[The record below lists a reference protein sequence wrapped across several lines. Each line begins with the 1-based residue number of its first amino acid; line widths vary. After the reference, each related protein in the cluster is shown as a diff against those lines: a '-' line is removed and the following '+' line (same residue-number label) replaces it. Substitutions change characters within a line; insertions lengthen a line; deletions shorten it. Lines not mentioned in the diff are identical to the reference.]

1 MAKVLVTGSAG
12 AVGRQVC
19 RELSSRGHRLRGL
32 DRVPTP
38 DLDDSIVADIT
49 DDDAVRGAVRGCDVV
64 VHLAAE
70 PHDPE
75 FVSGLVGPNVV
86 GLYNVMHAAR
96 QESVPR
102 VILASS
108 LQVAPERMGRPAR
121 VDESAPR
128 NHYALTKLWAEQMG
142 EMYARCFGLHV
153 LAVRMTWMVRS
164 LGEARHM
171 DKINR
176 QDIYLSNHD
185 AGLFFALAVEA
196 TWSGFAVVYAASLGC
211 EALFD
216 MEPARRIIGYVAR
229 DRWPEGLAFKYPDDG
244 DPTASES

>member
-12 AVGRQVC
+12 AVGRQAC
-19 RELSSRGHRLRGL
+19 RELLRRGHQLRGL
-32 DRVPTP
+32 DRIPTP
-38 DLDDSIVADIT
+38 GLSDALVADIT
-49 DDDAVRGAVRGCDVV
+49 DADAVRAALGGCDAV

-86 GLYNVMHAAR
+86 GLYNVLHAAR
-96 QESVPR
+96 QEGIPR

-108 LQVAPERMGRPAR
+108 LQVAPEKLGRPAR
-121 VDESAPR
+121 VDEAAPR

-153 LAVRMTWMVRS
+153 LCARMTWMVRNIK
-164 LGEARHM
+164 EARHM
-171 DKINR
+171 DKVNR
-176 QDIYLSNHD
+176 HDIYLSNHD
-185 AGLFFALAVEA
+185 AGRFFGQAVE
-196 TWSGFAVVYAASLGC
+196 TPWTGFAVVFVASLGC

-216 MEPARRIIGYVAR
+216 MEPARRIVGYVAQ
-229 DRWPEGLAFKYPDDG
+229 DRWPQGLAFKYPDDE
-244 DPTASES
+244 DQPLSP